1 MCGSP
6 DIIYPEPKKAPENAV
21 WVENA
26 HNSRIALAMAR
37 RNSGLPPGELAMRQ
51 GAGSEFPIAPTT
63 GGTEGTTETGSS
75 QNSAVNSTGAANR
88 GADTSRIRGVY

>member
-6 DIIYPEPKKAPENAV
+6 DIVYPKAKEAPENAV

-37 RNSGLPPGELAMRQ
+37 RNSGLPPEELAMRQ
-51 GAGSEFPIAPTT
+51 GAGSESPIAPTT
-63 GGTEGTTETGSS
+63 GGTEGTTGTGSS
-75 QNSAVNSTGAANR
+75 QNSAVNSTGAASK
-88 GADTSRIRGVY
+88 GAGTSKIRGFY